1 VKRGKEIKCQ
11 ELISSKNTR
20 SKRMN
25 TAEEQNKIVSYSAE
39 DLDLIFES
47 TDGRCHLCWRQLSRR
62 SYART
67 WESDHSVAKDR
78 GGSDYFRNLK
88 PACISCNRS
97 KQAASSRTARLREGH
112 SRAPKSRSARENGRA
127 LGTVVGLGVGALF
140 GPIGAI
146 VGGGIGYALG
156 GADEE

>member
-1 VKRGKEIKCQ
+1 
-11 ELISSKNTR
+11 
-20 SKRMN
+20 M
-25 TAEEQNKIVSYSAE
+25 SYSRE

-47 TDGRCHLCWRQLSRR
+47 TDGRCHLCWKKLSRR

-67 WESDHSVAKDR
+67 WEIDHSVSRDR
-78 GGSDYFRNLK
+78 GGTDYLRNLK

-97 KQAASSRTARLREGH
+97 KQAGASITTRRRAGH
-112 SRAPKSRSARENGRA
+112 SRAPKSKSARENGRA
-127 LGTVVGLGVGALF
+127 LGTALGVGVGALF